1 MSNAGSNCEQSVT
14 ICNST
19 NDWLITQYIDTTL
32 NSMTASELQV
42 TISCSGGT
50 CPSGLTLQQYSTNT
64 EVNQQNISVG
74 SFSAVGDV
82 VNGNNGLT
90 GLNTT
95 GFYLAIRAESD
106 DCVTIDR
113 VSIIVSVCSEET
125 INLVTYSASYTSSTS
140 VRGECAANSQTSST
154 LSATCETTGSWT
166 TSSSC
171 QCSAGYFLDSGVCT
185 GERKINW

>member
-1 MSNAGSNCEQSVT
+1 MSNAGSNCEQNVT

-32 NSMTASELQV
+32 NGMTASELQV

-50 CPSGLTLQQYSTNT
+50 CPSGLMLQQYLTNT
-64 EVNQQNISVG
+64 EVNQQSIAVN
-74 SFSAVGDV
+74 SFSAVGEV
-82 VNGNNGLT
+82 VNGNNSLT
-90 GLNTT
+90 GLTT
-95 GFYLAIRAESD
+95 SGFYLAIRAESGA
-106 DCVTIDR
+106 CVTIDQ
-113 VSIIVSVCSEET
+113 VSIIVSVCNEET
-125 INLVTYSASYTSSTS
+125 INLVTYLASYSPSTQVS
-140 VRGECAANSQTSST
+140 GECAANSQTSST

-171 QCSAGYFLDSGVCT
+171 QCNAGYFLDSGVCT